1 MTRGWLWRLVLL
13 LCVSLIQTQCGF
25 RALTGPQVRQLEQL
39 IAEDPGAALTLAH
52 TWQQEGRS
60 IPDALLRR
68 AVTAAFQPDA
78 PREQV
83 EAAIRAFDLYKNRP
97 WAWQV
102 MEPFLTRQAPTIL
115 LNAERFARLHP
126 EWTKKVVEHT
136 AVRAPSLV
144 LSELPRLAVLD
155 AGWAKTLAQ
164 RITASTPALAFS
176 HAQELLAMDRSWAQK
191 LLQEAAQA
199 FPQAA
204 VRGVQS
210 YLAEPWGPQL
220 FATAVLREPQWVVG
234 IAAVPEE
241 GQAVLK
247 ALRQAEAP
255 PLRLLSQIASSPYPR
270 ETKVRLAV
278 FVHDIVSGRHS
289 LAEAA
294 RLSGDN
300 SAYFRTLVAMQL
312 AQPTDAVVGAA
323 LKDQALTL
331 IEPINTQFDR
341 PAAVRFRA
349 VVSFTAKELYTL
361 LVYTE
366 TEIFTSSYR
375 GLFERLLAR
384 LHQEKLT
391 GDQLLAQVGYHRFLV
406 FIRLAASFNRLD
418 QFLAAIPSDAA
429 RGALLTRCLQD
440 MERPTPEVMA
450 QALTAT
456 EVLATRLDPQS
467 LRLMRDVIGREYH
480 RAEQTHNRH
489 AMAVYGLLAA
499 QIHQQATPAL
509 RTPALAAVAARYQ
522 AALPDLARLPAAK
535 LFPDGKHMQR
545 HFFYNDDDGRQS
557 FASFLAHYHHDQAW
571 RIKAD
576 DLYVQITT
584 QRTGKRMEI
593 YANRPTE
600 EATGLVDPLQHV
612 FQKRQPEV
620 IVHRGHS
627 THVDGTIAQLPAT
640 AVLIFLGNCGSY
652 TQLGAALNKAPQ
664 AHIITTK
671 GIGTAAINDPLL
683 KALNLYLLRGKDVVW
698 AEFWA
703 GVTPKLA
710 KNPRFEDY
718 LPPDKNLSVRFLQAY
733 HAVMATPRIASR

>member
-1 MTRGWLWRLVLL
+1 
-13 LCVSLIQTQCGF
+13 
-25 RALTGPQVRQLEQL
+25 VRQLEQL

-136 AVRAPSLV
+136 AGRAPSLV

-164 RITASTPALAFS
+164 RITASNPALAFS

-234 IAAVPEE
+234 LAAVPGE

-300 SAYFRTLVAMQL
+300 SVYFRTLVAMQL

-349 VVSFTAKELYTL
+349 VVSFTAKEL
-361 LVYTE
+361 
-366 TEIFTSSYR
+366 
-375 GLFERLLAR
+375 
-384 LHQEKLT
+384 
-391 GDQLLAQVGYHRFLV
+391 
-406 FIRLAASFNRLD
+406 
-418 QFLAAIPSDAA
+418 
-429 RGALLTRCLQD
+429 
-440 MERPTPEVMA
+440 
-450 QALTAT
+450 
-456 EVLATRLDPQS
+456 
-467 LRLMRDVIGREYH
+467 
-480 RAEQTHNRH
+480 
-489 AMAVYGLLAA
+489 
-499 QIHQQATPAL
+499 
-509 RTPALAAVAARYQ
+509 
-522 AALPDLARLPAAK
+522 
-535 LFPDGKHMQR
+535 
-545 HFFYNDDDGRQS
+545 
-557 FASFLAHYHHDQAW
+557 
-571 RIKAD
+571 
-576 DLYVQITT
+576 
-584 QRTGKRMEI
+584 
-593 YANRPTE
+593 
-600 EATGLVDPLQHV
+600 
-612 FQKRQPEV
+612 
-620 IVHRGHS
+620 
-627 THVDGTIAQLPAT
+627 
-640 AVLIFLGNCGSY
+640 
-652 TQLGAALNKAPQ
+652 
-664 AHIITTK
+664 
-671 GIGTAAINDPLL
+671 
-683 KALNLYLLRGKDVVW
+683 
-698 AEFWA
+698 
-703 GVTPKLA
+703 
-710 KNPRFEDY
+710 
-718 LPPDKNLSVRFLQAY
+718 
-733 HAVMATPRIASR
+733 